1 MFGGGS
7 RAAIWRPI
15 SARRALRCLE
25 MNFRPQQLR
34 ERTRRLAGRSRMV
47 ELGGCGVLVADSI
60 VMGLGGVVKYQC
72 GGEEEGI
79 EVDVFRKKL
88 VLRSASS
95 SLGKNKGLLV
105 AALSAN
111 HFY

>member
-1 MFGGGS
+1 
-7 RAAIWRPI
+7 
-15 SARRALRCLE
+15 
-25 MNFRPQQLR
+25 
-34 ERTRRLAGRSRMV
+34 MV

-111 HFY
+111 PFY

>member
-1 MFGGGS
+1 
-7 RAAIWRPI
+7 
-15 SARRALRCLE
+15 
-25 MNFRPQQLR
+25 
-34 ERTRRLAGRSRMV
+34 
-47 ELGGCGVLVADSI
+47 
-60 VMGLGGVVKYQC
+60 MGLGGVVKYQC

-95 SLGKNKGLLV
+95 SLGKNKGLLA

-111 HFY
+111 PFY